1 VCSLVLQV
9 VTGFR
14 VKVVLLAIFIL
25 LLHTASFAALTGL
38 VRSQM
43 AYMKDMEA
51 AGQVL
56 DLLHRVITYATVL
69 EAAQR
74 GYGFTQ
80 ADVPALAKE
89 MRTAVEK

>member
-1 VCSLVLQV
+1 MLVLQV

-14 VKVVLLAIFIL
+14 VKMVLLAAFIL
-25 LLHTASFAALTGL
+25 LLHTASFAALMGL

-43 AYMKDMEA
+43 SYMKDMGA
-51 AGQVL
+51 AGEVM

-74 GYGFTQ
+74 GYGFSQ
-80 ADVPALAKE
+80 AEIPVLAKD
-89 MRTAVEK
+89 MRVTIKK